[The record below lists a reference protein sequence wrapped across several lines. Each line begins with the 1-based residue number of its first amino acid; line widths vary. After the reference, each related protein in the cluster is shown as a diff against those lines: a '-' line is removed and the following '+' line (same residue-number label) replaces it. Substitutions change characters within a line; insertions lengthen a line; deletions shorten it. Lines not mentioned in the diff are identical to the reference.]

1 MSVGLDSASPSL
13 EQLLS
18 MLGTAQSPALREAPP
33 ALDTPTDYA
42 NEPPAVFP
50 PDVARGT
57 TLQNILASLAGMRDI
72 APPPMSSR
80 HHGSVLERALFT
92 GLQTA
97 ADTAG
102 NQVATR
108 LRETREDLKA
118 HNEIAKAKASLD
130 NRTNAARSLIDERAR
145 LDKLQKAAKAAQP
158 SDKTVT
164 VMIDGQPKQVSA
176 TSVYNR
182 QNRPPKAPTSIYD
195 AADRT
200 ALATADRLTKDAERN
215 FRQKYWGAKYPSDPE
230 TYAKM
235 VRVTPPPGSGM
246 EADPGWNTARQRL
259 ATVRANALYR
269 AYDKSKDP
277 KTRAQLDQ
285 QRALWEAET
294 PGVQAALVQLIGR

>member
-1 MSVGLDSASPSL
+1 MASGLDPAGPSL
-13 EQLLS
+13 EQLLA

-33 ALDTPTDYA
+33 AVDTPPDYA
-42 NEPPAVFP
+42 NETAATFPAN
-50 PDVARGT
+50 ASRGT
-57 TLQNILASLAGMRDI
+57 FLDRLTSGLANTPDI
-72 APPPMSSR
+72 PLPSMSSR
-80 HHGSVLERALFT
+80 NHGSVLERALFS
-92 GLQTA
+92 GVQAALNARGQTV
-97 ADTAG
+97 
-102 NQVATR
+102 NTR
-108 LRETREDLKA
+108 LKETREDLKA

-145 LDKLQKAAKAAQP
+145 MDKLEKAAKAAQP

-215 FRQKYWGAKYPSDPE
+215 FRQKYWGAKYPNDPE